1 MWLRLSL
8 LWQMRPK
15 PRGRDSH
22 IAEREHALTSARQ
35 SDRAELLG
43 LCGRSGFALH
53 CQRVFETYRAC
64 HARGTRIT
72 TEVIEAWRS
81 CNFDTL
87 HKALDLRPWERSP
100 LPREV
105 SSLGCSEGE
114 ESDSGPSHES
124 WHQAIELQ
132 RELIKIAGWPD
143 CRAAFEENLRD
154 AQSRVAYAQE
164 LVDHPE
170 RGGLGADDEKGRR
183 KEGLAQAKAN
193 LQWREDLLAGLDTG
207 GSRRGGVSRH
217 LQRLG

>member
-1 MWLRLSL
+1 MS
-8 LWQMRPK
+8 
-15 PRGRDSH
+15 
-22 IAEREHALTSARQ
+22 
-35 SDRAELLG
+35 
-43 LCGRSGFALH
+43 C
-53 CQRVFETYRAC
+53 
-64 HARGTRIT
+64 ARGTRIT

-170 RGGLGADDEKGRR
+170 RGVRARLHRTAREGAPQGGPSPGQGEPAMARGPAGRARYRGEPTRRSEPTSTAAGVGLKSGREIKSDPKHCTSR
-183 KEGLAQAKAN
+183 KHRVRSG
-193 LQWREDLLAGLDTG
+193 
-207 GSRRGGVSRH
+207 
-217 LQRLG
+217 

>member
-1 MWLRLSL
+1 MS
-8 LWQMRPK
+8 
-15 PRGRDSH
+15 
-22 IAEREHALTSARQ
+22 
-35 SDRAELLG
+35 
-43 LCGRSGFALH
+43 C
-53 CQRVFETYRAC
+53 
-64 HARGTRIT
+64 ARGTRIT

-193 LQWREDLLAGLDTG
+193 LQWREDLLAGLDAG

>member
-1 MWLRLSL
+1 MS
-8 LWQMRPK
+8 
-15 PRGRDSH
+15 
-22 IAEREHALTSARQ
+22 
-35 SDRAELLG
+35 
-43 LCGRSGFALH
+43 C
-53 CQRVFETYRAC
+53 
-64 HARGTRIT
+64 ARGTRIT

-132 RELIKIAGWPD
+132 RELIKLSCFPVWPSTGLLSLELLQWNND
-143 CRAAFEENLRD
+143 RAAFEENLRD

-217 LQRLG
+217 LQRLGEA

>member
-1 MWLRLSL
+1 MS
-8 LWQMRPK
+8 
-15 PRGRDSH
+15 
-22 IAEREHALTSARQ
+22 
-35 SDRAELLG
+35 
-43 LCGRSGFALH
+43 C
-53 CQRVFETYRAC
+53 
-64 HARGTRIT
+64 ARGTRIT

-170 RGGLGADDEKGRR
+170 RGGHA
-183 KEGLAQAKAN
+183 
-193 LQWREDLLAGLDTG
+193 
-207 GSRRGGVSRH
+207 
-217 LQRLG
+217 